1 MLATKSFATC
11 FPEGWP
17 ALAAKTTLPHAGDF
31 RRSLHTAPFTCPSLI
46 DAVMVRGVAFVPIV
60 LFWAGVAFI
69 LHVGFWV
76 GITSGLSA
84 TPSSLYFKT
93 RLAKHCSPSL
103 SCLSTL
109 AEIATV
115 RINSHRNVH
124 EQNYIKLACDTV
136 PARRTTTTR
145 SNDRRDVTNDRARV
159 TDTQPCFESREV
171 EKQYSKNANM
181 LR

>member
-1 MLATKSFATC
+1 MNNDQIQ
-11 FPEGWP
+11 
-17 ALAAKTTLPHAGDF
+17 LPRYVKKHLHGKVILGFLRFGDM
-31 RRSLHTAPFTCPSLI
+31 
-46 DAVMVRGVAFVPIV
+46 DIV
-60 LFWAGVAFI
+60 YWI
-69 LHVGFWV
+69 C
-76 GITSGLSA
+76 ITSGLSA